1 MTPNWNPPPKDDQ
14 YEDIK
19 STSKLFLSA
28 IALAFVV
35 YLITLLPG
43 TEQLVPLTPV
53 PFAAIITAIV
63 TLSIVGAL
71 LMAASSIASIVQST
85 IDSPQAVGENA
96 ASVAYWLI
104 ILTAI
109 GLAHRGLSGIV
120 LPYLEGLYWTYDA
133 AFLLLSIPAL
143 VAVAVRLFAAIDPSA
158 ELIARSVVG
167 EPDRTGR
174 DQSQTTAQNDASGSK
189 EDTA

>member
-14 YEDIK
+14 YEEIK

-53 PFAAIITAIV
+53 PFAAILTAIV
-63 TLSIVGAL
+63 TFTIVGAL
-71 LMAASSIASIVQST
+71 VMAASSIASVVQSI
-85 IDSPQAVGENA
+85 IDSPQAVSENV
-96 ASVAYWLI
+96 ASVAYWLV

-143 VAVAVRLFAAIDPSA
+143 IAVAVRLFAAIDPSA

-174 DQSQTTAQNDASGSK
+174 EQSQTTAQNDASGST

>member
-1 MTPNWNPPPKDDQ
+1 MTPNWNSPPKDDQ
-14 YEDIK
+14 YENIK

-53 PFAAIITAIV
+53 PFAAIVTAIV

-71 LMAASSIASIVQST
+71 LMAASSIASIVQSA
-85 IDSPQAVGENA
+85 IGSPRAVSENG
-96 ASVAYWLI
+96 ASVAYWLV

-109 GLAHRGLSGIV
+109 GLAHRGLSAVV
-120 LPYLEGLYWTYDA
+120 LPYLEGLSWTYDA
-133 AFLLLSIPAL
+133 AFLFLSIPAL

-167 EPDRTGR
+167 EPDRNGAER
-174 DQSQTTAQNDASGSK
+174 SQRTAQTDANSTQ